1 MNDNHVVNRE
11 YKDRLFTFIFG
22 KEQNKAWTLEL
33 YNAIN
38 HSHYTDP
45 NEIEINTMADTVYM
59 SMKNAVSFRSVS
71 GR

>member
-38 HSHYTDP
+38 HSLIKY
-45 NEIEINTMADTVYM
+45 
-59 SMKNAVSFRSVS
+59 
-71 GR
+71 